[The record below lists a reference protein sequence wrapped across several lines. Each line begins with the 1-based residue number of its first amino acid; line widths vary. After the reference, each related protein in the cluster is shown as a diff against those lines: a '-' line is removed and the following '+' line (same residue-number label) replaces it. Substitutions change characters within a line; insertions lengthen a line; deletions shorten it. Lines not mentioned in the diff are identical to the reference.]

1 MPRNIHK
8 TEQPVVL
15 EGYQAV
21 LKPSKFGY
29 SLAALVDQSMVD
41 VLEDDR
47 VESLKWAESKLKNP
61 KRSTLKPEPWEEVT
75 EGQYKIKF
83 SWNEEAKPPVV
94 DTEGTVIAD
103 DNTPMYAGSRVKLAF
118 YQKPY
123 ILRDG
128 VTYGTSLKLVGVQL
142 VSLNTAAGVDT
153 GDMSTENVAALFG
166 KTEGFKASEPNVTHV
181 HPERMR
187 TTSNGISDQ
196 DLKNELLILCV
207 SWVLSMSMNLLRF
220 HMSSSISTLLIFY
233 YLMGYI

>member
-1 MPRNIHK
+1 MPRTIHK

-47 VESLKWAESKLKNP
+47 VESLKWAETKLKNP

-75 EGQYKIKF
+75 EGQYKVKF
-83 SWNEEAKPPVV
+83 SWNEESRPPVV
-94 DTEGTVIAD
+94 DTEGTHITD

-153 GDMSTENVAALFG
+153 GDMSTEDVAALFG
-166 KTEGFKASEPNVTHV
+166 KTEGFKAGEPNVTSTFII
-181 HPERMR
+181 PE
-187 TTSNGISDQ
+187 GDE
-196 DLKNELLILCV
+196 DD
-207 SWVLSMSMNLLRF
+207 F
-220 HMSSSISTLLIFY
+220 
-233 YLMGYI
+233 

>member
-1 MPRNIHK
+1 MPRQIHK
-8 TEQPVVL
+8 TAQPVVL

-47 VESLKWAESKLKNP
+47 VESLKWAETKLKNP

-83 SWNEEAKPPVV
+83 SWNEEARPPVV
-94 DTEGTVIAD
+94 DTEGTIISD

-142 VSLNTAAGVDT
+142 VSLNTSAGVDT
-153 GDMSTENVAALFG
+153 GDMSAENVAALFG
-166 KTEGFKASEPNVTHV
+166 KTEGFKASEPNVTPTETV
-181 HPERMR
+181 E
-187 TTSNGISDQ
+187 DE
-196 DLKNELLILCV
+196 D
-207 SWVLSMSMNLLRF
+207 F
-220 HMSSSISTLLIFY
+220 
-233 YLMGYI
+233 

>member
-1 MPRNIHK
+1 MPRQIHK
-8 TEQPVVL
+8 TAQPVVL

-41 VLEDDR
+41 ALEDDR
-47 VESLKWAESKLKNP
+47 VESLKWAETKLKNP

-75 EGQYKIKF
+75 EGQYKVKF
-83 SWNEEAKPPVV
+83 SWNEEARPPVV
-94 DTEGTVIAD
+94 DTEGTIISD

-142 VSLNTAAGVDT
+142 VSLNTSAGVDT
-153 GDMSTENVAALFG
+153 GDMSPENVAALFG
-166 KTEGFKASEPNVTHV
+166 KTEGFKASEP
-181 HPERMR
+181 M
-187 TTSNGISDQ
+187 
-196 DLKNELLILCV
+196 
-207 SWVLSMSMNLLRF
+207 
-220 HMSSSISTLLIFY
+220 
-233 YLMGYI
+233 

>member
-1 MPRNIHK
+1 MPRTIHK

-75 EGQYKIKF
+75 EGQYKVKF
-83 SWNEEAKPPVV
+83 SWNEEARPPVV
-94 DTEGTVIAD
+94 DTEGTIISD

-153 GDMSTENVAALFG
+153 GDMSTEDVAALFG
-166 KTEGFKASEPNVTHV
+166 KTEGFKASEPNVT
-181 HPERMR
+181 
-187 TTSNGISDQ
+187 
-196 DLKNELLILCV
+196 
-207 SWVLSMSMNLLRF
+207 
-220 HMSSSISTLLIFY
+220 STVTIPDGDEDDF
-233 YLMGYI
+233 

>member
-1 MPRNIHK
+1 MPRTIHK
-8 TEQPVVL
+8 TAQPVIL

-47 VESLKWAESKLKNP
+47 IESLKWAETKLKNP

-75 EGQYKIKF
+75 EGQYKVKF
-83 SWNEEAKPPVV
+83 SWNEESRPPVV
-94 DTEGTVIAD
+94 DTEGTVIDD

-142 VSLNTAAGVDT
+142 VSLNTSAGVDT
-153 GDMSTENVAALFG
+153 GDMSAENVAALFG
-166 KTEGFKASEPNVTHV
+166 KTEGFKASEPNVTPSETV
-181 HPERMR
+181 E
-187 TTSNGISDQ
+187 DE
-196 DLKNELLILCV
+196 D
-207 SWVLSMSMNLLRF
+207 F
-220 HMSSSISTLLIFY
+220 
-233 YLMGYI
+233 

>member
-1 MPRNIHK
+1 MPRTIHK

-29 SLAALVDQSMVD
+29 SLAALVDQSIVD
-41 VLEDDR
+41 VLEGDR
-47 VESLKWAESKLKNP
+47 IESLKWAESKLKNP

-75 EGQYKIKF
+75 EGQYKVKF
-83 SWNEEAKPPVV
+83 SWNEESRPPVV
-94 DTEGTVIAD
+94 DTEGTIIAD

-142 VSLNTAAGVDT
+142 VSLNTSAGVDT
-153 GDMSTENVAALFG
+153 GDMSAENVAALFG
-166 KTEGFKASEPNVTHV
+166 KTEGFKASEPNVTPSETV
-181 HPERMR
+181 E
-187 TTSNGISDQ
+187 DE
-196 DLKNELLILCV
+196 D
-207 SWVLSMSMNLLRF
+207 F
-220 HMSSSISTLLIFY
+220 
-233 YLMGYI
+233 